1 MNQTQV
7 AFSRHYNAPLE
18 AQYTL
23 EALQSGH
30 VTGDGPFTRRAS
42 ALLRELMGG
51 AEVLLT
57 TSCTHAL
64 EMMILL
70 EGWGPGDEVVMP
82 SFTFSSTANA
92 VALRGASVRFAEVD
106 PRTFSME
113 LEQLKA
119 AVTPQTRGVL
129 AVSYGGVS
137 RDLPQMVEFCRE
149 RGITLL
155 EDNAHGLFAR
165 LGGQPL
171 GTFGRS
177 AALSFHGT
185 KNISCGEGGALI
197 LNDPA
202 QVAQALMI
210 REKGTD
216 RTLFLRGQVDKY
228 TWRRVGSSYLPSDVL
243 AAVLTAQLEHAG
255 WTQARRLEIW
265 GAYRALLEPQ
275 AQALGVTLQAIP
287 EGLEHP
293 AHVFALLLPPGC
305 DRRQV
310 QQQMA
315 QQGFATTSH
324 YEPLH
329 LAPAHPGQEELPVT
343 CDLASRM
350 LRLPLHANMEVDD
363 ARRGAQ
369 ALLHIL
375 RTQERT

>member
-1 MNQTQV
+1 MTQKV
-7 AFSRHYNAPLE
+7 VFTRHHNAPRE
-18 AQYTL
+18 AQYAT

-42 ALLRELMGG
+42 ALLREALGC

-64 EMMILL
+64 EMMALL

-92 VALRGASVRFAEVD
+92 VALRGATVRFAEVD
-106 PRTFSME
+106 PLTFTME
-113 LEQLKA
+113 LEQLQA
-119 AVTPQTRGVL
+119 AITPKTRGVI
-129 AVSYGGVS
+129 AVSYGGVTRS
-137 RDLPQMVEFCRE
+137 LPQMVDFCQA
-149 RGITLL
+149 RGLTLL
-155 EDNAHGLFAR
+155 EDNAHGLFAS
-165 LGGQPL
+165 LGGKPL

-202 QVAQALMI
+202 LVDRALMI

-243 AAVLTAQLEHAG
+243 AAVLTAQLEHAD
-255 WTQARRLEIW
+255 WTQRRRLEIW
-265 GAYRALLEPQ
+265 QTYRDILAPEVD
-275 AQALGVTLQAIP
+275 ALGAQLQAIP
-287 EGLEHP
+287 EGLDHP
-293 AHVFALLLPPGC
+293 AHVFALLVPRHM
-305 DRRQV
+305 DRALL
-310 QQQMA
+310 QQAMRD
-315 QQGFATTSH
+315 QGLATTSH

-329 LAPAHPGQEELPVT
+329 LAPAHQGQEVLPVT
-343 CDLASRM
+343 CDVASRI
-350 LRLPLHANMEVDD
+350 LRLPLHANMEVED
-363 ARRGAQ
+363 ARRVGQ
-369 ALLHIL
+369 ALLNAL
-375 RTQERT
+375 KTGGTT